1 MYMAPEEIL
10 LQLFRAVVKL
20 CIDKGMVSGRRQA
33 VDSAYIKANA
43 SMDSLLEKEVL
54 DDAQTFTGELEANE
68 EDALKKK
75 TVSYLRK
82 KKVEQHHAWKAKEYK
97 DQPSNTNSKQ
107 IDEHGHLIRPKFLS
121 NHTHYSPTDPDARIS
136 VKPGK
141 PRQLNYSAQT
151 VVDTSHHVITNIQA
165 DYSDKRDSQ
174 SLAAVVEQTKRN
186 LRPHGLEV
194 EELLADTG
202 YSSGTALAYLEEQN
216 ITGYIPNFGQYKNER
231 QGFIYNKEL
240 DQYECIQQG
249 GNKAIL
255 PYRGT
260 DTDALNYTTKKY
272 RSSQTDC
279 LKCPLKEQCIGKA
292 GKYKKIEDS
301 IHKPH
306 YDKMHQRLQTN
317 YAKRMKKLR
326 SSTVEP
332 VLGTL
337 INFTGMR
344 RIWSRGIK
352 NANKFMLGA
361 AIAYNLKKLMKFK
374 EKKVKVIPM
383 AMEVPK
389 IAEKSLQKLWFLIFN
404 APHHLYIFL
413 Y

>member
-1 MYMAPEEIL
+1 
-10 LQLFRAVVKL
+10 
-20 CIDKGMVSGRRQA
+20 

-43 SMDSLLEKEVL
+43 SLDSLVEKEVM
-54 DDAQTFTGELEANE
+54 DDAQTFTDELESNN
-68 EDALKKK
+68 EDASKKSDANSADKATK
-75 TVSYLRK
+75 TVSALRK
-82 KKVEQHHAWKAKEYK
+82 KKVEQHHAWKAEEYK

-107 IDEHGHLIRPKFLS
+107 VDEHGHLIRPKFLS

-141 PRQLNYSAQT
+141 PRQMNYSSQT

-174 SLAAVVEQTKRN
+174 SLAAVVKQTKEN
-186 LRPHGLEV
+186 LEPHGLGI

-216 ITGYIPNFGQYKNER
+216 ITGYIPNFGQYKHER
-231 QGFIYNKEL
+231 PGFIYNKEL
-240 DQYECIQQG
+240 DRYECIQEG
-249 GNKAIL
+249 GNKALL

-260 DTDALNYTTKKY
+260 DTDALDYTKKKY
-272 RSSQTDC
+272 RSSQTHC

-306 YDKMHQRLQTN
+306 YDKMHERLQTN

-344 RIWSRGIK
+344 RIWTRGIK
-352 NANKFMLGA
+352 QANKFMLGA

-374 EKKVKVIPM
+374 EKTVKVIPM
-383 AMEVPK
+383 ALQLPK
-389 IAEKSLQKLWFLIFN
+389 QAENRPKNQCFLIYHSPQHQP
-404 APHHLYIFL
+404 ACR
-413 Y
+413 